1 MDTIDQ
7 SPIPLLYQSG
17 YLTVKGYDEE
27 FQMYTLG
34 FPNQE
39 VERAFTRF
47 LIPYY
52 TPLKSSQGQL
62 FVANFVKDVRSGR
75 VQQFMQ
81 RLESLFASGDYQI
94 AGDAELYFQNAV
106 WVIFKMIGFYTEV
119 ERHTTDGRLDMLIQT
134 SDYIYILEFK
144 LDRSA
149 DDALRQ
155 IEDRQYAKPFEG
167 DGRHIYKI
175 GVSFSTKTRRM
186 EGWKMSEN

>member
-1 MDTIDQ
+1 
-7 SPIPLLYQSG
+7 
-17 YLTVKGYDEE
+17 
-27 FQMYTLG
+27 MYTLG